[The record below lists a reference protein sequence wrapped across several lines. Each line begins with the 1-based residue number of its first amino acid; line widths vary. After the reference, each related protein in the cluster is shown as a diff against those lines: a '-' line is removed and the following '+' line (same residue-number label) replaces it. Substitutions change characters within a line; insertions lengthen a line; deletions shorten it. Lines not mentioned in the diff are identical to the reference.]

1 MHCSGA
7 IKISE
12 FGKWKERHNGG
23 HVIHVTRRWR
33 HSKQHRHVRPVT
45 ALSVLSGWQV
55 ADRVWINSRSR
66 RHFQWICNFWI
77 PRQQG
82 GIILG
87 LQSNCGHPIDINM
100 SIPCEIVR
108 PSGEVVS
115 SHFDRS
121 HIAFYLI
128 ANEAISFDVSLNVMI
143 PGLLHVIH
151 N

>member
-1 MHCSGA
+1 MYCSGA
-7 IKISE
+7 TKMSE

-33 HSKQHRHVRPVT
+33 HGKQHRRGRSL
-45 ALSVLSGWQV
+45 ASRSVLSVRQV
-55 ADRVWINSRSR
+55 ADRVWINFGSR
-66 RHFQWICNFWI
+66 RYFQWICNFWI
-77 PRQQG
+77 PRRQG
-82 GIILG
+82 GVILG

-108 PSGEVVS
+108 LSGEVAG

-128 ANEAISFDVSLNVMI
+128 ANEVISFDVSLISLYQGYCM
-143 PGLLHVIH
+143 
-151 N
+151 